1 VTAWLARTG
10 MPRGTVVTF
19 SQMWALVQPW
29 YRGRLSRDW
38 RGRTVDEAE
47 RILAEVGM
55 TDDFWRL
62 R

>member
-1 VTAWLARTG
+1 